1 LQVSKP
7 PEVTPVAARVRLR
20 VDQFRKYAGLKWQG
34 QSDEAKARAIGIDPA
49 TYSRVVNGKQAP
61 GERFIASLLAALP
74 ELDFADL
81 FEVVDDEQVPA

>member
-1 LQVSKP
+1 M
-7 PEVTPVAARVRLR
+7 AARVQLR

-61 GERFIASLLAALP
+61 GERFIAALLAAFARDG
-74 ELDFADL
+74 LDFADL
-81 FEVVDDEQVPA
+81 FEVIDDEPIPA